1 MFTIKLYNS
10 EDSYEVM
17 EAPHY
22 HISNLKT
29 KEGLVT
35 EITIYKN
42 YFTTEGISY
51 RVSSAD
57 LEVPHFKY
65 AFIENSNGKTID
77 HIR

>member
-1 MFTIKLYNS
+1 MFTIKIYSS
-10 EDSYEVM
+10 EDNYEVL

-22 HISNLKT
+22 NISKFKT
-29 KEGLVT
+29 EEGLVT

-42 YFTTEGISY
+42 YLTTEGVSY
-51 RVSSAD
+51 RLSASD
-57 LEVPHFKY
+57 LSVPHFKY

>member
-1 MFTIKLYNS
+1 MFTIKIYSS
-10 EDSYEVM
+10 ENNYEVI

-22 HISNLKT
+22 NVSKFNLK
-29 KEGLVT
+29 GGFVT

-42 YFTTEGISY
+42 YFTTEGVSY
-51 RVSSAD
+51 RVSSVD